1 MLVFI
6 NSIIVL
12 VSVTITV
19 SVSDTV
25 TSSFDFRLVMV
36 SGVVAAIL

>member
-25 TSSFDFRLVMV
+25 TLSSDFRLVMV

>member
-19 SVSDTV
+19 SDTV
-25 TSSFDFRLVMV
+25 TLSSDFRLVMV